1 MLERSPRLERGRLRN
16 RRYRARLKSGVMPV
30 TVDIDALIIAMLV
43 ETRWL
48 AECDATD
55 RTKIGTALTAMF
67 LSRNGARR
75 RTCTGA
81 QTLAR
86 SDAGALTRRSL
97 RELTKARTSSSSLLA
112 GRAIGQHRRSGRNRS

>member
-1 MLERSPRLERGRLRN
+1 
-16 RRYRARLKSGVMPV
+16 MPV

-55 RTKIGTALTAMF
+55 RMKIGTALTAMF
-67 LSRNGARR
+67 LSRNDGVERAP
-75 RTCTGA
+75 A
-81 QTLAR
+81 HKLAR

-112 GRAIGQHRRSGRNRS
+112 GRAIGQHRRCGRNRS